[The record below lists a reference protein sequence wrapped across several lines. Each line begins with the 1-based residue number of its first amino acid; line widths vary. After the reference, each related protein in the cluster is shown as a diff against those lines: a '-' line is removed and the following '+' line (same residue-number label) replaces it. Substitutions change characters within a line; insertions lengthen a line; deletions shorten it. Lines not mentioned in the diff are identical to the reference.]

1 MDQSKLQR
9 KETLEGAE
17 NGFELYC
24 RKPTRIEVSGDEIDF
39 MESSVSPHHT
49 LLLSKHGRV
58 YSCGLNQHGQ
68 LGLAGED
75 AAEKVFLPKLIRS
88 VRNVRVIQASAGLEH
103 SLFLTSDRTV
113 LGCGRNEAG
122 VLGESAGKMVRTP
135 TRLADIEHP
144 QTKKVMPIQSIST
157 FHAHDGGNASVLV
170 TTRATCHVLGKLDG
184 TTGRLYM
191 LCLTSL

>member
-1 MDQSKLQR
+1 VSCGCHHGLILCSDGSIWVWGSSERGQCGLKSREVVESPKQIEYAVGGNSIVNMQIKSVAAGDVHSLLLSAGGRIIAFGDNSWGQLGLPETQESEALEKERGELLQSL
-9 KETLEGAE
+9 A
-17 NGFELYC
+17 N
-24 RKPTRIEVSGDEIDF
+24 IS
-39 MESSVSPHHT
+39 SSVSPHHT

-58 YSCGLNQHGQ
+58 YSCGLNQYGQ

-122 VLGESAGKMVRTP
+122 VLG
-135 TRLADIEHP
+135 
-144 QTKKVMPIQSIST
+144 
-157 FHAHDGGNASVLV
+157 
-170 TTRATCHVLGKLDG
+170 
-184 TTGRLYM
+184 
-191 LCLTSL
+191 